1 MRAYCLIQLLN
12 GAKIDLLYK
21 QRRIIL
27 EIEDSAK
34 SAMLYGS
41 VEARQANLDEQ
52 FPAWTPTT
60 LHGALDKAAA
70 EFCDSPYIITDSGT
84 WSYRDVVDWSLELAG
99 GLKALGIKPGDKIAL
114 IFANYP
120 EFVALKFAI
129 SRLGAVAVP
138 INILNRRDELTYLLN
153 QSDTSVLVTM
163 DRFRD
168 IDYLQILDEVAPGWE
183 QSGGGAN
190 LPRLRQII
198 VFETGIGLARNG
210 VTRFQSLMDCGRF
223 DCLSVDATAVCDII
237 YTSGTTGPP
246 KGVLL
251 THDMLTRTAFGSA
264 YSRAFGIGHSIVFS
278 LPMFHV
284 FGYVEGMLSVLWV
297 GGAIIPQLKFD
308 PNITLEAIER
318 HKGQD
323 ALLIPTMTLA
333 VLEAAKADSYNL
345 SSFHFCLASGARAP
359 ERIWQEI
366 HDVLGVNEITTGYG
380 MTETTASAVVTK
392 PTDPISRLLTT
403 NGGHR
408 VVGAAG
414 LGLPDGK
421 LVSYRVIDRETG
433 EELGTGEMGE
443 LVAKGAGV
451 TAGYYNKPVETK
463 AAFTQDGWLHTGDL
477 GMIDDDG
484 YITLLGRSKESYR
497 CGGELV
503 MPTEVEDVLTE
514 RADVLQAHVVPIQ
527 DEKMGDV
534 GVAFVVPK
542 SGATL
547 SNEGLHKMLMQR
559 LARYKVPR
567 HIILVSESDIPTTAS
582 GRARKFMLS
591 QLAEKMIGSV

>member
-1 MRAYCLIQLLN
+1 LIQLLN
-12 GAKIDLLYK
+12 GAKKGLPNR
-21 QRRIIL
+21 QGRIIL
-27 EIEDSAK
+27 DIRDSAESVMLHV
-34 SAMLYGS
+34 SAES
-41 VEARQANLDEQ
+41 RQASLDAR
-52 FPAWTPTT
+52 FPTWAPTT
-60 LHGALDKAAA
+60 LHGVLDEAATD
-70 EFCDSPYIITDSGT
+70 FCDSPYIITEMGT
-84 WSYRDVVDWSLELAG
+84 WSYREVVDWSLDLAG
-99 GLKALGIKPGDKIAL
+99 GLKALGIMPGDKVAL
-114 IFANYP
+114 ILGNYP

-138 INILNRRDELTYLLN
+138 INILNRRDELEYLLR
-153 QSDTSVLVTM
+153 QSDASVLVTM
-163 DRFRD
+163 DRFREV
-168 IDYLQILDEVAPGWE
+168 DYLQALDEVIPDWE
-183 QSGGGAN
+183 QSGGGNN
-190 LPRLRQII
+190 LPELRQVI
-198 VFETGIGLARNG
+198 VFETGIGPLRNG
-210 VTRFQSLMDCGRF
+210 VRRFQSLMDCNRF
-223 DCLSVDATAVCDII
+223 DYLAVDANAVCDII

-264 YSRAFGIGHSIVFS
+264 YSRAFGIGHRILFS

-308 PNITLEAIER
+308 PNITLEAIEH
-318 HKGQD
+318 HKAQD

-333 VLEAAKADSYNL
+333 VLEAAKAGSYDL
-345 SSFHFCLASGARAP
+345 SSLDFSLASGARAP

-366 HDVLGVNEITTGYG
+366 HDVLGVSEITTGYG
-380 MTETTASAVVTK
+380 MTETTASGVVTK

-408 VVGAAG
+408 SVGAAG
-414 LGLPDGK
+414 RGLPDGK
-421 LVSYRVIDRETG
+421 LVSYRVVDRETG
-433 EELGTGEMGE
+433 QELGTGEIGE

-451 TAGYYNKPVETK
+451 TTGYYNKPVETK
-463 AAFTQDGWLHTGDL
+463 AAFTPDGWLYTGDL
-477 GMIDDDG
+477 GIIDDDG
-484 YITLLGRSKESYR
+484 YITLSGRSKESYR

-514 RADVLQAHVVPIQ
+514 NSDVLQAHVVPIQ

-534 GVAFVVPK
+534 GVAFIVPK
-542 SGATL
+542 PGATL
-547 SNEGLHKMLMQR
+547 DNEGLREMLMQR

-567 HIILVSESDIPTTAS
+567 HILLVSESEIPTTAS

-591 QLAEKMIGSV
+591 QIATKMIGIT